1 MSKAAG
7 GKTRKAGC
15 GSAAASRPATR
26 KTSNSRIAAPKP
38 AARAREEDRLHT
50 RVLKCT
56 LELANSRVFWAQS
69 SSVGPMQAE
78 EAFEAGWFGHRSLTR
93 MRELLT
99 NLRARYGA
107 FPAAL
112 QVLHRWQ
119 GMGGDTQKL
128 ICHWHLQ
135 LSDPLYRLFS
145 GTFLPDRLLQ
155 GQPTVSKQ
163 QVVTWLGEAG
173 GGRWAGST
181 RLQLASKLL
190 SSAHSAGLIQGKR
203 DPRPI
208 VFPLVPDDAL
218 TYLVHLLREVDFEGT
233 VVENPYL
240 RSVGLEGSLLNDR
253 LKRLPDLRYGRQGDL
268 VDMGWKHEGLA
279 EWAVHAGLGGAEQ
292 RELAVA

>member
-1 MSKAAG
+1 MSKAAASN
-7 GKTRKAGC
+7 TAVC
-15 GSAAASRPATR
+15 QPAASQPAIR
-26 KTSNSRIAAPKP
+26 KTKASRSAIPKP
-38 AARAREEDRLHT
+38 AARPREEVRLHS

-56 LELANSRVFWAQS
+56 LETANSRIFWAESDSEQ
-69 SSVGPMQAE
+69 PMQAE
-78 EAFEAGWFGHRSLTR
+78 VAFEAGWFGHRSLGR
-93 MRELLT
+93 VRELLS

-119 GMGGDTQKL
+119 RMGGDTQKL

-135 LSDPLYRLFS
+135 LSDPLYRRFS

-155 GQPTVSKQ
+155 GHPTVSKQ
-163 QVVTWLGEAG
+163 QVVSWLGDVG

-181 RLQLASKLL
+181 RLKLASKLL
-190 SSAHSAGLIQGKR
+190 TTAHSAGLIQGKR

-218 TYLVHLLREVDFEGT
+218 TYLLHLLREVEFAGT
-233 VVENPYL
+233 LLANPYL
-240 RSVGLEGSLLNDR
+240 LSVGLEGSLLNDR
-253 LKRLPDLRYGRQGDL
+253 LKRLPDLSYGRQGDL
-268 VDMGWKHEGLA
+268 VDMGWKHRDLTV
-279 EWAVHAGLGGAEQ
+279 WAADSGIGAAEQ